1 MKIIL
6 LVEGETERVFMPFL
20 REFLRE
26 RLTEMPKLSCRPY
39 HGRIP
44 KEDKLKRIVENLLK
58 GKKPANA
65 VIALSDVYT
74 GSDDFINATDAKEK
88 MRKWVSENP
97 DFYPCVAQHDFEA
110 WLLIFWPDIQKL
122 AGHNKKAP
130 GKEPEQVNHHKPPAK
145 HIEEIFRLG
154 KRRSYNKPRDAKS
167 ILEGKDLTLSAN
179 VCPELKAFLNT
190 LLTLCGG
197 TPLP

>member
-6 LVEGETERVFMPFL
+6 LVEGETERAFIPVL

-26 RLTEMPKLSCRPY
+26 RLPKMPKLSCRPY

-44 KEDKLKRIVENLLK
+44 KEEKLKRIVEKLLK

-74 GSDDFINATDAKEK
+74 GSDDFIDATDAKQK
-88 MRKWVSENP
+88 MRKWVAENP
-97 DFYPCVAQHDFEA
+97 LFYPHVAQYDFEA

-130 GKEPEQVNHHKPPAK
+130 GKKPEQVNHYKPPAK

-154 KRRSYNKPRDAKS
+154 KRRNYNKPRDAKS
-167 ILEGKDLTLSAN
+167 ILERKDLALSAN
-179 VCPELKAFLNT
+179 ACPELKAFLNT
-190 LLTLCGG
+190 ILTLCDG